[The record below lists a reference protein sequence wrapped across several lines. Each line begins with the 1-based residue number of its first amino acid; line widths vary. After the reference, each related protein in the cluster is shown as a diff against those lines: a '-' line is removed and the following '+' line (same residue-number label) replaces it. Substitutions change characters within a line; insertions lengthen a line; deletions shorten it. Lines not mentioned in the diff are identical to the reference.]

1 MPQSHGTR
9 RRTGSTSGRSRSEQ
23 RRGGRRRAGDRGAGG
38 RRADRVPAPRPSPEA
53 PGTLASSDPYGP
65 SDPPGPHAE
74 AARDL
79 PERHR
84 PSRRRRAW
92 TLLTHNVTITVAGI
106 AVLAGGVAFVDWN
119 KVLGDAS
126 PPKAAANGPV
136 STNDMLAH
144 LQGFDMD
151 AITADSIATA
161 KERAYKEHQAYMKKL
176 KEQAK
181 KDAAARAKLKAEKEK
196 ERLAKSNPSAGQNK
210 AYGKKMNA
218 AKGWGNCWSSL
229 LTLWNHESGWNE
241 RATNPGSGAYG
252 IPQALPGSKLA
263 SAGSD
268 WRTSSPTQI
277 AWGLGYIKARYHD
290 PCGAW
295 SWWSSHHWY

>member
-9 RRTGSTSGRSRSEQ
+9 RRTGSASGRTRSEQ
-23 RRGGRRRAGDRGAGG
+23 RRGGRRRARERGAGG
-38 RRADRVPAPRPSPEA
+38 RRDDARVPAPRPSPEA
-53 PGTLASSDPYGP
+53 LDTLAPPDASGPYGP
-65 SDPPGPHAE
+65 SGDARELSAQYGPGK
-74 AARDL
+74 
-79 PERHR
+79 
-84 PSRRRRAW
+84 RRRVW
-92 TLLTHNVTITVAGI
+92 KLLTHNVTITVAGI
-106 AVLAGGVAFVDWN
+106 AVLAGGVAFVDWD
-119 KVLGDAS
+119 KVLGEAE
-126 PPKAAANGPV
+126 PPKAASSGL

-151 AITADSIATA
+151 AITADSIAAA

-196 ERLAKSNPSAGQNK
+196 ERLAKSNPSAAENK

-241 RATNPGSGAYG
+241 RAVNPGSGAYG

-263 SAGSD
+263 SAGAD

-295 SWWSSHHWY
+295 SWWSAHHWY